1 MDKTLDDANIQ
12 TDRDVSMEVHSNGS
26 SSAFG
31 GCMSSVQE
39 KGSVDKETMFVL
51 VESSNSSLSIARGLS
66 ASKGVSRSC
75 SLELSQSQNL
85 TSLVKDLDSTCGVS
99 GRANPSI
106 EERRCKIFNPN
117 AASPTQPYFIFVL
130 EVSD

>member
-1 MDKTLDDANIQ
+1 
-12 TDRDVSMEVHSNGS
+12 
-26 SSAFG
+26 
-31 GCMSSVQE
+31 MSSVQE

-51 VESSNSSLSIARGLS
+51 VESSNSSLSIARGLF

-117 AASPTQPYFIFVL
+117 AASPT
-130 EVSD
+130 